1 MKTTGPYTP
10 LIRQTRITL
19 QGLGLTSLPT
29 DMAGGFEAYS
39 RGVGGYDSEDGVD
52 GGSEGCDGLVVVGV
66 GDVPG
71 LQPPP

>member
-1 MKTTGPYTP
+1 
-10 LIRQTRITL
+10 
-19 QGLGLTSLPT
+19 
-29 DMAGGFEAYS
+29 MAGGFEAYS

-71 LQPPP
+71 LQPPLEFVL

>member
-39 RGVGGYDSEDGVD
+39 RAVSS
-52 GGSEGCDGLVVVGV
+52 GGSNE
-66 GDVPG
+66 
-71 LQPPP
+71 